1 MSKKNNR
8 SKKMLAVFVS
18 LVLLLTVLTGCIGSP
33 EEVTDDK
40 KRVLRIATVY
50 GDRNY
55 TDHLRS
61 QYTDLF
67 AFSNRNI
74 EIEFV
79 TAIDYGS
86 QRYGKHDPEEEQ
98 PDPIEEMKK
107 LMQGPNPPDVILMGI
122 NELPGLVDE
131 NLLTP
136 LEPLMS
142 QDEIDVNDFVPSVI
156 DGLKA
161 LGNDQLYALSPTFSS
176 QALMYNAGIFNELG
190 VDLPTDN
197 MYWEDVFNLARQL
210 TTGEGED
217 KKYGFSFSPHY
228 YSDLYYDMRS
238 YVAPLELQM
247 FDEGGEHMLVD
258 SQSWVDA
265 WQTMVTLSEDDIL
278 PEQPDYSEPMY
289 RESDVYNPFQHDAF
303 LSGKVAMTIVD
314 YGRINEIINANT
326 DADLIEGYTYI
337 DWDVVTMPV
346 HPQAPDVG
354 GYVHMDP
361 IMGINAKA
369 ENSEDAWAFI
379 KFMNSKEWA
388 ELKSQSTSNMVS
400 RKEFIK
406 PRGGAQFNIEAFY
419 TLRPAP
425 MGNDMRMGMP
435 SKNNEAMWRIE
446 SMGQQKFFQV
456 LQGELTVSEALKQ
469 WQTEGDALL
478 LQVKENPDAPIFE
491 EPGTMFD
498 GMTKEEAELKMK
510 VMEAAGETVEEPAVE
525 AEVEVDVDVGVDSD
539 SSSSSSSSSS
549 EVSSE

>member
-1 MSKKNNR
+1 MSNKKR
-8 SKKMLAVFVS
+8 LVKKILIVSIS
-18 LVLLLTVLTGCIGSP
+18 LVLLLSVLTGCLSNQ
-33 EEVTDDK
+33 EVTDDQ

-67 AFSNRNI
+67 AFTNRNI

-79 TAIDYGS
+79 TAIDYGN
-86 QRYGKHDPEEEQ
+86 QKYGRQDPEEEQ

-107 LMQGPNPPDVILMGI
+107 LMQGPNPPDVILMGL

-142 QDEIDVNDFVPSVI
+142 QDEIDVSDFVPSVI

-176 QALMYNAGIFNELG
+176 QALIYNIGIFNELG
-190 VDLPTDN
+190 VDIPTNN
-197 MYWEDVFNLARQL
+197 MYWDDVFNLARQV

-217 KKYGFSFSPHY
+217 KRYGFSFSPHY

-247 FDEGGEHMLVD
+247 FDESFENMLVN
-258 SQSWVDA
+258 SPSWEGA
-265 WQTMVTLSEDDIL
+265 WQAMVNLHEDKVL
-278 PEQPDYSEPMY
+278 PEQPDYNQPRQEM
-289 RESDVYNPFQHDAF
+289 DVYNPFQHDAF

-314 YGRINEIINANT
+314 YGRINEIINANN

-354 GYVHMDP
+354 GFVHMDP

-369 ENSEDAWAFI
+369 ENSDDAWAFI
-379 KFMNSKEWA
+379 KFMNSEEWA

-400 RKEFIK
+400 REEYIK
-406 PRGGAQFNIEAFY
+406 PRGGTQFNIEAFY

-425 MGNDMRMGMP
+425 MTNRK
-435 SKNNEAMWRIE
+435 S
-446 SMGQQKFFQV
+446 V
-456 LQGELTVSEALKQ
+456 V
-469 WQTEGDALL
+469 
-478 LQVKENPDAPIFE
+478 
-491 EPGTMFD
+491 
-498 GMTKEEAELKMK
+498 
-510 VMEAAGETVEEPAVE
+510 
-525 AEVEVDVDVGVDSD
+525 
-539 SSSSSSSSSS
+539 
-549 EVSSE
+549 